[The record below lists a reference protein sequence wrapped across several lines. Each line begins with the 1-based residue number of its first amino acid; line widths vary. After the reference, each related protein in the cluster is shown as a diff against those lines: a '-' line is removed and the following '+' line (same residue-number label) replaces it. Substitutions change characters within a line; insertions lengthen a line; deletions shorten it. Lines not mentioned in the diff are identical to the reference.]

1 MIESSHSNGQDSSVG
16 EIELEVNG
24 RRRHV
29 REGSSVRELLE
40 MLELSPATIVVEYNR
55 DILDRERYSETVL
68 KEGDRLELVH
78 FVGGG

>member
-1 MIESSHSNGQDSSVG
+1 MTESSRSSGQDSSVE

-24 RRRHV
+24 RPQRV

-40 MLELSPATIVVEYNR
+40 LLELSPATIVVEYNR
-55 DILDRERYSETVL
+55 DILDRGRYSETVL
-68 KEGDRLELVH
+68 QEGDRLELVH

>member
-1 MIESSHSNGQDSSVG
+1 MTESSRSSGQDPSVR

-24 RRRHV
+24 RPQRV

-40 MLELSPATIVVEYNR
+40 LLELSPATIVVEYNR
-55 DILDRERYSETVL
+55 DILDRGRYSETVL
-68 KEGDRLELVH
+68 QEGDRLELVH